1 MNTYYTCY
9 SSLESGDITFLD
21 NYPSLNE
28 AQKRL
33 KSVIKNHMADEK
45 PNVCFKIFDKKDFNI
60 ETIMNDEAFPEGI
73 VYRVK
78 SMGADV
84 YEKKINYEPT
94 TVVGYLKPVTVVKQ
108 VAKVS
113 IKELYVGNSS
123 TGATLRV
130 PPVKQPPAQ
139 SVNFM
144 SELSDILKAGV
155 RLKSVKQRR
164 LNFHKVKVPDDIAN
178 LINNY

>member
-33 KSVIKNHMADEK
+33 KSVIKNHMVDEK

-60 ETIMNDEAFPEGI
+60 ETIMNDEEFPEGI

-84 YEKKINYEPT
+84 HEKKINYEPT

-123 TGATLRV
+123 TGATLRA
-130 PPVKQPPAQ
+130 PVAQPTKQ

-144 SELSDILKAGV
+144 SELGDILKAGV
-155 RLKSVKQRR
+155 RLKSVKQRH
-164 LNFHKVKVPDDIAN
+164 LKPCKVQIPDDVASF
-178 LINNY
+178 INNY

>member
-9 SSLESGDITFLD
+9 SSLESGDITFLE

-28 AQKRL
+28 AQRRL

-60 ETIMNDEAFPEGI
+60 ETVMNDEEFPEGI

-78 SMGADV
+78 NMGADV
-84 YEKKINYEPT
+84 YEKKIRYEPT
-94 TVVGYLKPVTVVKQ
+94 TVVGYLKPVTVVKP

-113 IKELYVGNSS
+113 IKELYVSNSS
-123 TGATLRV
+123 NGATLRA
-130 PPVKQPPAQ
+130 PVAQPPKQ

-144 SELSDILKAGV
+144 AELGDILKAGV
-155 RLKSVKQRR
+155 QLKSVKQRR
-164 LNFHKVKVPDDIAN
+164 LKPLKAKIPDDVASF
-178 LINNY
+178 INNY